1 MSKPSASDGFSL
13 LEMLVALAIFSL
25 AAGVAYNGAPWR
37 KSRET
42 LDTLS
47 QKITQA
53 AATASLSAI
62 SKGETTSVEVDVAS
76 RLVSSGAGDSIAI
89 PEPFEIAVLTGAG
102 LIEHKR
108 RGAIEFYSDG
118 TSSGGEIMLG
128 EKSGRTSAVRIYWLT
143 GAITVKSGVNP

>member
-25 AAGVAYNGAPWR
+25 AAGVAYNGASWR

-47 QKITQA
+47 QKIAHA
-53 AATASLSAI
+53 AATASLRAI
-62 SKGETTSVEVDVAS
+62 SKGETARLEIDVAG
-76 RLVSSGAGDSIAI
+76 RLVSSGEGPGIAV

-102 LIEHKR
+102 LIKQR
-108 RGAIEFYSDG
+108 RLGGIEFYSDG